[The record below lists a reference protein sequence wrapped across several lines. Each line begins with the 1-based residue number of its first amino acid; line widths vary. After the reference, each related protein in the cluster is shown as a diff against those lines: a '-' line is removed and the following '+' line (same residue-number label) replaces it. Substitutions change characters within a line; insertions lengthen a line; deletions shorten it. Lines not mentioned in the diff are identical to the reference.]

1 MQSGNSQRRAARS
14 PQRLRVWV
22 TRLPRLVA
30 RSPRRVARSPSMA
43 APRDPWGE
51 GSWTTL
57 CLRLGDPN
65 DLSLLIKSRAAPLA
79 NGVSNHIRLS
89 SFLPLSSYPPPSGA
103 SHISHGPFT
112 LTFPRSDFTYYLSS
126 LSFFSSLLSASPSPS
141 SSFHPPP
148 LQPLSHDRP
157 VPPHIAPASSFSLW
171 PKLWIELGNPE
182 TRTAIDNR
190 ARNKLESFRT

>member
-57 CLRLGDPN
+57 SLRLGDPN

-126 LSFFSSLLSASPSPS
+126 LSFFFFPSQRFSL
-141 SSFHPPP
+141 
-148 LQPLSHDRP
+148 P
-157 VPPHIAPASSFSLW
+157 VIFFPYPASSTSLSRSSRT
-171 PKLWIELGNPE
+171 PSHRPRIFFLPLAQTVDR
-182 TRTAIDNR
+182 TR
-190 ARNKLESFRT
+190 KS

>member
-57 CLRLGDPN
+57 SLRLGDPN

-126 LSFFSSLLSASPSPS
+126 LSFFLPFSALLPPRHILSIPRLFNFSLTIVPYPLTSPPHLLSPFGPNC
-141 SSFHPPP
+141 
-148 LQPLSHDRP
+148 
-157 VPPHIAPASSFSLW
+157 
-171 PKLWIELGNPE
+171 G
-182 TRTAIDNR
+182 
-190 ARNKLESFRT
+190 